1 MIILAIDTA
10 TTTGSVSVTDG
21 VTLLAETTIGRKET
35 HSIHLMGMI
44 DQTLDLAGVDI
55 HQVDGFAYTKGPGS
69 FTGLRIGL
77 SVVKGLAF
85 ANQKPLV
92 GISSLRALAYQAAD
106 DTRLICALVDARNKE
121 VYCAQYR
128 WREGDLISEEAPRSL
143 PPEQFVTRI
152 NEPCLLVGD
161 GAIRY
166 QEMIAD
172 ALGGRAKFAS
182 TYQHIIRGVS
192 IAALSVPF
200 FERGQFDDINTGTP
214 FYIRKSYAEEKKG
227 KPAF

>member
-1 MIILAIDTA
+1 MKILAIDTA
-10 TTTGSVSVTDG
+10 TTTGSVAVTDG
-21 VTLLAETTIGRKET
+21 GKLLAEATIARKET

-44 DQTLDLAGVDI
+44 DQTLRLAGIDI

-85 ANQKPLV
+85 AKQKPMV
-92 GISSLRALAYQAAD
+92 GVSSLEALAYQAED
-106 DTRLICALVDARNKE
+106 DTRLVCALVDARNKE

-128 WREGDLISEEAPRSL
+128 WQEGALKPVTYPQSL
-143 PPEQFVTRI
+143 LPDKFVDQI
-152 NEPCLLVGD
+152 GEPCLLIGD

-166 QEMIAD
+166 REMLVEQ
-172 ALGGRAKFAS
+172 LGGHAKFALS
-182 TYQHIIRGVS
+182 HQNVIRGVS
-192 IAALSVPF
+192 IAALSAPL
-200 FERGQFDDINTGTP
+200 FEMGQFDDIYTGTP